1 MRILEKE
8 TREIKD
14 TVQNLLDNE
23 QIFTGYYIEKE
34 LDKMGMRVTRTTISD
49 LRTKKRSLEKASF
62 ETVSRLYHFARTHE
76 DELNKR

>member
-8 TREIKD
+8 TRKIKA

-23 QIFTGYYIEKE
+23 NQFTGYFIEKE
-34 LDKMGMRVTRTTISD
+34 LDKMGLKVTRTTISD

-62 ETVSRLYHFARTHE
+62 ETISRLYHFAKIHE
-76 DELNKR
+76 DKLNKQ

>member
-1 MRILEKE
+1 MNRYLQDILL
-8 TREIKD
+8 R
-14 TVQNLLDNE
+14 
-23 QIFTGYYIEKE
+23 
-34 LDKMGMRVTRTTISD
+34 MRVTRTTISD